1 MLTRSLLAAALTAAA
16 LVAACSNDTGSLTDG
31 SGAGGQGGAAAGQ
44 RSNAPAG
51 TQGGAGGATGGGG
64 GVTGTASGVTGGP
77 VATNSPG
84 GKAYYIAN
92 VHPFLASTCGGCH
105 DKPGPGPNWL
115 APADAESSYA
125 MLFSQGYVVMQSR
138 LTVKG
143 LHDGSTTNA
152 LNPTQITTF
161 NNWVTMEL
169 ADGTKAGTATPEVLQ
184 KLGAC
189 FTQTLFDAM
198 KMGQW
203 KTTQR
208 TANNNTNNIT
218 PWNENANNCTG
229 CNNTPCSACH
239 SDDAATNFNDA
250 EGNTILPPGT
260 TFSNTKL
267 TTPAYITKFFGV
279 SPDGKA
285 IASDGIQKKSDA
297 TKLSHAYSHPMFT
310 LTTDQQTA
318 LTAFVTDA
326 ITKFNAGTCSAP
338 TTTTTPP
345 AATP

>member
-1 MLTRSLLAAALTAAA
+1 MLTRSLLAAAVTAAA

-31 SGAGGQGGAAAGQ
+31 SGGQGVGPGGD
-44 RSNAPAG
+44 SKAPAG
-51 TQGGAGGATGGGG
+51 TQPGAPAGP
-64 GVTGTASGVTGGP
+64 GVTGTANGVTGGP

-84 GKAYYIAN
+84 GKAFYIAN
-92 VHPFLASTCGGCH
+92 VHPFLASTCGPCH
-105 DKPGPGPNWL
+105 DKAGPGPNWL

-125 MLFSQGYVVMQSR
+125 MLFSQGYVVLQSR

-152 LNPTQITTF
+152 LNPTQIGTF
-161 NNWVTMEL
+161 NQWVSMEL
-169 ADGTKAGTATPEVLQ
+169 ADGTKAGTTTPQVLD

-198 KMGQW
+198 QMGQW
-203 KTTQR
+203 KTTPR
-208 TANNNTNNIT
+208 TANNNTNKVT
-218 PWNENANNCTG
+218 PWNENANQCTG

-239 SDDAATNFNDA
+239 SADAATNFNDA
-250 EGNTILPPGT
+250 EGDGLLPPGT

-285 IASDGIQKKSDA
+285 IASDGIKKKSDA
-297 TKLSHAYSHPMFT
+297 TMLSHAYSHPMFT
-310 LTTDQQTA
+310 LTTAQQTA
-318 LTAFVTDA
+318 LDAFVTDA
-326 ITKFNAGTCSAP
+326 ITKFNAGTCAS
-338 TTTTTPP
+338 TPP
-345 AATP
+345 AAPTP